1 MLSQTRPA
9 GSDTLTFLGAIM
21 RNPHQLGAIA
31 PSSKAVARLAASIV
45 PTTPGAVV
53 VELGAGGGVISDAIR
68 DRLPPGGRQL
78 AVEVNEGMVDHL
90 RRSRPWLE
98 VISGDA
104 GDLGKLLREAG
115 LSQADAIVSS
125 LPWTLFEE
133 AQQKRVLEEIA
144 ASIVPGGSFSTI
156 TTLTVMPFQRF
167 RNFRGL
173 MNSTFA
179 TVATLG
185 PIWRNIPPAL
195 VYAGVV
201 ADDRLA
207 GEVAGGWAAD
217 GRPAGDTGGE

>member
-1 MLSQTRPA
+1 M
-9 GSDTLTFLGAIM
+9 
-21 RNPHQLGAIA
+21 
-31 PSSKAVARLAASIV
+31 
-45 PTTPGAVV
+45 
-53 VELGAGGGVISDAIR
+53 
-68 DRLPPGGRQL
+68 
-78 AVEVNEGMVDHL
+78 EVNEGMVDHL

>member
-1 MLSQTRPA
+1 
-9 GSDTLTFLGAIM
+9 M

-31 PSSKAVARLAASIV
+31 PSSKAVARLVASIV

-98 VISGDA
+98 VIPGDA

-115 LSQADAIVSS
+115 LSHADAIVSS
-125 LPWTLFEE
+125 LPWTLFED
-133 AQQKRVLEEIA
+133 AQQKRILDEIA
-144 ASIVPGGSFSTI
+144 ASLAPGGAFSTI
-156 TTLTVMPFQRF
+156 TTLTVMPFRRF
-167 RNFRGL
+167 RHFRGL
-173 MNSTFA
+173 MSSTFA
-179 TVATLG
+179 TVDTLG
-185 PIWRNIPPAL
+185 PIWRNVPPAL

-201 ADDRLA
+201 AHDRLP
-207 GEVAGGWAAD
+207 GEAADGWTAD

>member
-1 MLSQTRPA
+1 
-9 GSDTLTFLGAIM
+9 M

-45 PTTPGAVV
+45 PTTPGATV

-68 DRLPPGGRQL
+68 DRLPMGGRQL
-78 AVEVNEGMVDHL
+78 AIELNEGMVNHL

-104 GDLGKLLREAG
+104 GDLGKILREAG
-115 LSQADAIVSS
+115 LSHADAIVSS

-144 ASIVPGGSFSTI
+144 ACLAPGGAFSTI
-156 TTLTVMPFQRF
+156 TTLTVMPFQRS
-167 RNFRGL
+167 RHFRGL

-179 TVATLG
+179 TVDTLG
-185 PIWRNIPPAL
+185 PIWRNVPPAL

-207 GEVAGGWAAD
+207 GDAAGGLAAGET
-217 GRPAGDTGGE
+217 GR